1 MEAATTL
8 HLYKQKDSV
17 DVCVPVYSR
26 CDLFSLVKPCSQ
38 STCHSPFPQRI
49 SAGNKPRRFYTEIQ
63 PLSSNEYT
71 TKFKKYPRK
80 VHKRV

>member
-26 CDLFSLVKPCSQ
+26 FDLYSLVYPISQ
-38 STCHSPFPQRI
+38 STCHSPSPQRI
-49 SAGNKPRRFYTEIQ
+49 SVGNKPRRFYTEIQ